1 MAKKRPTTSTSPA
14 TTAPAAVHGRIDD
27 TPAELT
33 AAITER
39 RCAVFAGAGLSIGA
53 GYPNWE
59 QLLDALIKKCLQ
71 LKDISDS
78 QALELTQLIATKEAD
93 KFLMVAQEL
102 NDRFGREGFLNE
114 IVNTFGDESK
124 IPTTAHEELTRI
136 KFDFAITTNY
146 DRLIERSYA
155 RLGKLPS
162 TYLHSNAPD
171 FVDALWRKKFFILKA
186 HGDVDHKNE
195 IVITE
200 RDYRDIIF
208 RSKGYQSALA
218 AIFTTRTV
226 LFIGVSLSDPETKL
240 LLAYLHDA
248 FHGSGAIHY
257 ALVPRSQF
265 TQTVL
270 SRWRKDYKV
279 NCILYDPTPGHP
291 EIITFLRSLPH

>member
-1 MAKKRPTTSTSPA
+1 MAKTRPTTSASTPPTTS
-14 TTAPAAVHGRIDD
+14 APAGVHARIDD
-27 TPAELT
+27 TPRELT
-33 AAITER
+33 EAITEH
-39 RCAVFAGAGLSIGA
+39 RCAIFVGAGLSIGA

-78 QALELTQLIATKEAD
+78 QARELTQLVATKEAD

-114 IVNTFGDESK
+114 IVNIFGDESK
-124 IPTTAHEELTRI
+124 NPTAAHEELTRI

-155 RLGKLPS
+155 QLGKLPS

-200 RDYRDIIF
+200 RDYRDI
-208 RSKGYQSALA
+208 
-218 AIFTTRTV
+218 
-226 LFIGVSLSDPETKL
+226 
-240 LLAYLHDA
+240 
-248 FHGSGAIHY
+248 
-257 ALVPRSQF
+257 
-265 TQTVL
+265 
-270 SRWRKDYKV
+270 
-279 NCILYDPTPGHP
+279 
-291 EIITFLRSLPH
+291 